1 MLNGKLVRRLVRQAA
16 AAAALVAIGASAA
29 AAQAPNRP
37 HDLYGDPA
45 HPDLSGMWNP
55 DQPGTYVMTEAMA
68 AAFGIPAAVYKAMP
82 HSAGPKLTP
91 AYQARFEAAS
101 KAMEA
106 GDPPLDS
113 VSRCLAFGL
122 PRFMT
127 MPMEIIQTPGQ
138 LTMNLGVLH
147 DIRRVYIDGR
157 GHTPGADP
165 SYSGDSGGRW
175 EGDALVVET
184 TNLRAGTLDRGGIP
198 FSDKLTVVERFRRI
212 GPDKIEDRMTLTDP
226 EAFREPYDVTRT
238 YTQMPAGSRFEEYI
252 CENNKDA
259 AEAAQPGKN

>member
-1 MLNGKLVRRLVRQAA
+1 MSMKKCARSRVLTIATAA
-16 AAAALVAIGASAA
+16 AIAGLGASAA
-29 AAQAPNRP
+29 LAQAPRQP

-55 DQPGTYVMTEAMA
+55 DQPGSYVMTEAMA
-68 AAFGIPAAVYKAMP
+68 AAFGIPAAVFKNMP
-82 HSAGPKLTP
+82 HSEGPKLTP
-91 AYQARFEAAS
+91 TYQARFDSDS

-106 GDPPLDS
+106 GNPPLDS

-157 GHTPGADP
+157 GHTPDADP
-165 SYSGDSGGRW
+165 SFSGDSIGHW
-175 EGDALVVET
+175 EGDTLVVDT
-184 TNLRAGTLDRGGIP
+184 TNLRAGTFDRSGIP
-198 FSDKLTVVERFRRI
+198 FSDKLTVVERFRRV
-212 GPDKIEDRMTLTDP
+212 GPNKIEDQLTMTDP
-226 EAFREPYDVTRT
+226 EAFREPYRVTRT
-238 YTQMPAGSRFEEYI
+238 YTQMPPGSRFEEYI
-252 CENNKDA
+252 CENNK
-259 AEAAQPGKN
+259 ERG